1 MKHASSSRRS
11 AFTLIELLVV
21 IAIIGLLM
29 ALLLPA
35 VQRVREAANAML
47 CANNLRQIGLAM
59 HNYHNDTKKCP
70 PGSYNSVVG
79 MPTYPNFDL
88 ANGGPY
94 VGVLVTLLPYLE
106 LDSVRA
112 SILDTQKMFP
122 LPVGPVP
129 LSTTQMNLNINEA
142 RLPWWTLAANQLSA
156 QAKMKM
162 FECPSDTVRE
172 TTTNGTIVYL
182 ITTNNPADLLVYKQ
196 ADTLTG
202 ALGEALGR
210 TNYVGCAGLLGEVT
224 LSSDSSALAAN
235 KYVGVLTNRSS
246 LTLGQISNKD
256 GTSNTIIFG
265 ETIGANLAA
274 GRDTALSWVGVGALQ
289 TYWGNGSAKRSG
301 NDASQWYKFGS
312 THTAGSQFCFGDNSV
327 RTLKFEN
334 TNDGGTFLN
343 TPPYISGSTEWFT
356 LQSLG
361 GWRDGAQI
369 NISNLEP

>member
-1 MKHASSSRRS
+1 MKYASSKRRS

-47 CANNLRQIGLAM
+47 CANNLRQLGLAM

-79 MPTYPNFDL
+79 MPTYPNADF

-112 SILDTQKMFP
+112 SIIDTQKMFP

-142 RLPWWTLAANQLSA
+142 RQPWWNLAANQTAA
-156 QAKMKM
+156 QAKIKL

-172 TTTNGTIVYL
+172 PLNIGTLAYL
-182 ITTNNPADLLVYKQ
+182 ITTNGGAS
-196 ADTLTG
+196 ASFFGG
-202 ALGEALGR
+202 ALGNALGR

-224 LSSDSSALAAN
+224 DQTLFTTPAAN

-265 ETIGANLAA
+265 ETIGSPLTN
-274 GRDTALSWVGVGALQ
+274 GRDLGLSWVGVGTLQ
-289 TYWGNGSAKRSG
+289 TYWGNGSAKRAAP
-301 NDASQWYKFGS
+301 DHTDWYKFGS

-334 TNDGGTFLN
+334 TNNGGTFSA
-343 TPPYISGSTEWFT
+343 TAPFITGSTEWLTF
-356 LQSLG
+356 QSLG
-361 GWRDGAQI
+361 GWRDATQI
-369 NISNLEP
+369 DISNLEP